1 MKVFKDLN
9 DITDIE
15 PTVVALGNFDG
26 VHMGHQELIRRCA
39 EAAKTAGVKS
49 AVFTFSNHPRNLMRR
64 IADGQNRT
72 DDDRG
77 VAKSTDSG
85 DVTVKG
91 GNEVKNIIYP
101 DVKEHI
107 MESLGVDYVFDI
119 PFTDEVRTM
128 SPEDFVNKLL
138 ISTFK
143 MREAY
148 CGFNYRFGFKGAGT
162 PEMLAHMGIEQGFG
176 VHVLSPVTIDGNV
189 VSSTLIRQLIEEGR
203 MEECAKYMGRTY
215 SVEGEV
221 VVGNRLGKTIGFPTS
236 NLNIDLNMVSPPNG
250 VYITTCEYGGK
261 TYGSI
266 TNVGNKPTIGE
277 FVRNIETH
285 IFDFD
290 KELYGKNIRV
300 NFIKRVRPE
309 IKFDSIDA
317 LKKQITEDCIAAK
330 AFHRTKMSDFR

>member
-1 MKVFKDLN
+1 MKVFKDL
-9 DITDIE
+9 DSIIDIE

-26 VHMGHQELIRRCA
+26 VHMGHQELIRRCV
-39 EAAKTAGVKS
+39 EAAKTAGIKS
-49 AVFTFSNHPRNLMRR
+49 AVFTFSNHPRNVM
-64 IADGQNRT
+64 
-72 DDDRG
+72 
-77 VAKSTDSG
+77 
-85 DVTVKG
+85 G
-91 GNEVKNIIYP
+91 GNTVKNIIYP

-128 SPEDFVNKLL
+128 TPEDFVNKLL
-138 ISTFK
+138 VSTFK

-162 PEMLAHMGIEQGFG
+162 PEILAHMGIEQGFG

-203 MEECAKYMGRTY
+203 MEECTKYMGRTY

-221 VVGNRLGKTIGFPTS
+221 VVGNRLGKSIGFPTS
-236 NLNIDLNMVSPPNG
+236 NLNIDLSMVSPPNG

-285 IFDFD
+285 IFNFD

-309 IKFDSIDA
+309 FKFDSIDA

-330 AFHRTKMSDFR
+330 AFHRENC